1 MMEKRNLYTKIFR
14 QLRGYFITPHLTI
27 WKGLRNRLFNKN
39 IPDPLSQLK
48 DFRKE
53 PPAELFNRVLQ
64 THQQIKAN
72 ERFLQLKDF
81 AIQPAD
87 DLFDKVFSL
96 AKQRKNKPQGILYP
110 FHKYKKG
117 LAAAALI
124 ILLFTCYFIFKTTST
139 EHNSTDSL
147 VNKTPV
153 IAADSIFIK
162 DTNNNEIQK
171 QRWTALNNIAGKQ
184 KRWGYFNA
192 SNQLSFY
199 NANIFGNNIPVENSD
214 LLFSFVNYPFTMG
227 QAISWNEK
235 KGNTIR
241 INAYTN
247 IKISPFMVAAIAD
260 LYKVKRNGRPT
271 AKARKAKIKIRRW
284 RKTDIKTFD
293 KKKNR
298 NPLDIID
305 LGENVY

>member
-48 DFRKE
+48 DYRKE

-64 THQQIKAN
+64 THQQIKAD
-72 ERFLQLKDF
+72 EQFLQLKDL

-87 DLFDKVFSL
+87 EFFDKILTL
-96 AKQRKNKPQGILYP
+96 AEERKNQPKGILLP
-110 FHKYKKG
+110 FHKYKK
-117 LAAAALI
+117 LIAAAAFI
-124 ILLFTCYFIFKTTST
+124 IVLFTCYFLLKTTNT
-139 EHNSTDSL
+139 ENHSTDAL

-153 IAADSIFIK
+153 HAADTISIK
-162 DTNNNEIQK
+162 DSNHNELQK
-171 QRWTALNNIAGKQ
+171 ERWTAVNNSSGKNN
-184 KRWGYFNA
+184 RGRYFNA
-192 SNQLSFY
+192 TNQLSFY
-199 NANIFGNNIPVENSD
+199 NADLYGNNIPVENSD

-227 QAISWNEK
+227 QAISWNEN
-235 KGNTIR
+235 KGNTVR

-247 IKISPFMVAAIAD
+247 IKISPFMAAAISD

-271 AKARKAKIKIRRW
+271 AKARRAKIKIRRW